1 MKTAEEIT
9 VQKTSVQLKGKLF
22 NYCSK
27 VHHFALMCRK
37 KLQETKG
44 IMHEVNNESDL
55 ETEQPG
61 EHYDNFVD
69 SIDYDKKQS
78 QALAK
83 IALGPKSKIIS
94 MKLDSGS
101 QVNIIPKS
109 IFRSL
114 GVNAPLQKTNKC
126 LTAYGKKPLKV
137 YSYIKLQCLYKG
149 RKTTEDFYIV
159 DTNSSPHSWPRHLSV
174 F

>member
-1 MKTAEEIT
+1 MNKCENCGRNHSTKDLCPA
-9 VQKTSVQLKGKLF
+9 KGQIC

-27 VHHFALMCRK
+27 LNHFALMCRK
-37 KLQETKG
+37 KLRETKG
-44 IMHEVNNESDL
+44 KVHEVNNESDL

-61 EHYDNFVD
+61 EHYHFFVD

-78 QALAK
+78 QAFAK

-114 GVNAPLQKTNKC
+114 GVTAPLQKRQTNTS
-126 LTAYGKKPLKV
+126 LHM
-137 YSYIKLQCLYKG
+137 
-149 RKTTEDFYIV
+149 TE
-159 DTNSSPHSWPRHLSV
+159 NHLR
-174 F
+174 